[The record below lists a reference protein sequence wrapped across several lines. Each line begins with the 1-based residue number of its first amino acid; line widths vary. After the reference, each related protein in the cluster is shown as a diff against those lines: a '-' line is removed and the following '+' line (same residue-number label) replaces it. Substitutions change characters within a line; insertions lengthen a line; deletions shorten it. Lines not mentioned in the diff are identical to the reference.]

1 MRARGFTLLE
11 VLVAL
16 VIIGVALAASMRGA
30 MSLTST
36 AEYSRDKLLALLT
49 AENRLLE
56 LRLARERLE
65 PGEEI
70 LPCEQGG
77 IAFTCVQAVKPTPN
91 PFFRRVEVDREA
103 NTLVWPNGVDFC
115 PDVLYHEA
123 TGAPLPLTGGISL
136 DLSIDSGTYAGVV
149 TVLASATNGLG
160 AGTTANAGIS
170 DLVLDINK
178 ALQDAGLGAVI
189 RVQDE
194 RGVIVFVSD
203 YSFTI
208 TSDAADNLD
217 QLGFGLGTLS
227 SVLSTPDYEVAAGTT
242 LPANGVLTGDVTV
255 SDNVVRLRIPGM
267 VCDGTVWDVPLVNAG
282 LHLRVRR
289 AG

>member
-77 IAFTCVQAVKPTPN
+77 IAFTCAQAVKPTPN
-91 PFFRRVEVDREA
+91 PFFRRVEVRVFRSDEA
-103 NTLVWPNGVDFC
+103 GNRQQLAE
-115 PDVLYHEA
+115 LM
-123 TGAPLPLTGGISL
+123 
-136 DLSIDSGTYAGVV
+136 
-149 TVLASATNGLG
+149 TVLPTN
-160 AGTTANAGIS
+160 
-170 DLVLDINK
+170 
-178 ALQDAGLGAVI
+178 Q
-189 RVQDE
+189 
-194 RGVIVFVSD
+194 
-203 YSFTI
+203 
-208 TSDAADNLD
+208 
-217 QLGFGLGTLS
+217 
-227 SVLSTPDYEVAAGTT
+227 
-242 LPANGVLTGDVTV
+242 
-255 SDNVVRLRIPGM
+255 
-267 VCDGTVWDVPLVNAG
+267 
-282 LHLRVRR
+282 
-289 AG
+289 